1 MKIAMRYFALV
12 AEVAG
17 CKGET
22 LELAAGA
29 TVDDALKMVS
39 RQYPRLSA
47 AGFRPLVA
55 VNRRHASDDVPL
67 ADADEVAVFPPVSGG

>member
-1 MKIAMRYFALV
+1 MKVGIRYFALV

-17 CKGET
+17 REGET

-29 TVDDALKMVS
+29 TVADALQRVTE
-39 RQYPRLSA
+39 QYPRLAA

-55 VNRRHASDDVPL
+55 VNRRHAGEDSSL
-67 ADADEVAVFPPVSGG
+67 AEGDELAVFPPVSGG

>member
-1 MKIAMRYFALV
+1 VKVGVKYFARV

-17 CKGET
+17 RDGET

-29 TVDDALKMVS
+29 TVADALMSLS
-39 RQYPRLSA
+39 RRYPQLAA

-55 VNRRHASDDVPL
+55 VNRHHAGNDVSL
-67 ADADEVAVFPPVSGG
+67 AEGDELAVFPPVSGG

>member
-1 MKIAMRYFALV
+1 MRIALRYFALV

-17 CKGET
+17 RDGET

-29 TVDDALKMVS
+29 TVADALESLS
-39 RQYPRLSA
+39 RQYPRLAA

-55 VNRRHASDDVPL
+55 VNRRHAGDDVSL
-67 ADADEVAVFPPVSGG
+67 AEGDELAVFPPVSGG